1 MNIFAGNFSISEP
14 IATPDLD
21 LDIVK
26 TSETSY
32 FIMGADEEIS
42 NSQGI
47 VTFLET
53 HFWKLESYDISIEWE
68 DALEILA
75 SEYEWEV
82 YECVSFEW
90 PNVEFEDILERFAES
105 EEVIVVREAETS
117 RKYGSKII
125 KVDFLY

>member
-53 HFWKLESYDISIEWE
+53 HF
-68 DALEILA
+68 
-75 SEYEWEV
+75 
-82 YECVSFEW
+82 
-90 PNVEFEDILERFAES
+90 
-105 EEVIVVREAETS
+105 
-117 RKYGSKII
+117 
-125 KVDFLY
+125 